1 MKREY
6 IAPRMS
12 AVEINVKGILMA
24 SGDNL
29 MESVF
34 IDDPQTPDAALA
46 PLLHLSM

>member
-1 MKREY
+1 
-6 IAPRMS
+6 MS

-34 IDDPQTPDAALA
+34 TSFGAAGGGGEGRLG
-46 PLLHLSM
+46 